1 MIEFQFSLIIP
12 FFFLLVFGNLFLYK
26 YKNPLHLS
34 EIKNMLKLY
43 FFTGKL
49 QFNGPLTLKL
59 PEDVSFEL
67 LVMLKVENK
76 QTKYFVVETET
87 N

>member
-1 MIEFQFSLIIP
+1 
-12 FFFLLVFGNLFLYK
+12 
-26 YKNPLHLS
+26 
-34 EIKNMLKLY
+34 MLKLY

-49 QFNGPLTLKL
+49 HLNGPLTHKL

-87 N
+87 NCQPILLKAF

>member
-1 MIEFQFSLIIP
+1 
-12 FFFLLVFGNLFLYK
+12 
-26 YKNPLHLS
+26 
-34 EIKNMLKLY
+34 MLKLY

-49 QFNGPLTLKL
+49 HLSGPLTHKL
-59 PEDVSFEL
+59 PEDVSIEL

-76 QTKYFVVETET
+76 QAEYFVEETET

>member
-1 MIEFQFSLIIP
+1 
-12 FFFLLVFGNLFLYK
+12 
-26 YKNPLHLS
+26 
-34 EIKNMLKLY
+34 MLKLY

-49 QFNGPLTLKL
+49 HLNGPLTHKL

-76 QTKYFVVETET
+76 QTEYFVVETET